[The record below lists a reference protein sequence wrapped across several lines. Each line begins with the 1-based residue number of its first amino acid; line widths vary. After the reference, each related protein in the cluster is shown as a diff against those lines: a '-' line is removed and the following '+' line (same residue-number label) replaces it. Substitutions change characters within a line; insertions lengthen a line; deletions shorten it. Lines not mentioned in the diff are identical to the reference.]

1 MIIDN
6 VANSHL
12 YAPLGPKI
20 QRAFE
25 YLRQTDLAALAVG
38 RYELEGKSLYV
49 LIQEYSSKLPEQG
62 KWEAHRRYID
72 LQYIV
77 RGSERMGYAPI
88 RQLQQ
93 GTYDPVKDFLP
104 LSGDGVYLTLQDG
117 DFMLLWPDDGHK
129 PGMAIDAPSPVK
141 KAVVKISID
150 EQAA

>member
-1 MIIDN
+1 MIFDN
-6 VANSHL
+6 ISNARL
-12 YAPLGPKI
+12 YTGVSPKI
-20 QRAFE
+20 QRALE
-25 YLRQTDLAALAVG
+25 YLQQTDLAALAVG
-38 RYELEGKSLYV
+38 RYELDGKNLFV

-77 RGSERMGYAPI
+77 QGSEKMGYAPI
-88 RQLQQ
+88 SRLQQ

-104 LSGDGVYLTLQDG
+104 LSGDGVYVTMQGG

-129 PGMAIDAPSPVK
+129 PGMAIEAPAAVK

-150 EQAA
+150 E